1 MSKRAL
7 SNPNL
12 ISKNAALEN
21 LAAELLQ
28 EPVVAVDTESN
39 SLYAYKEKVCL
50 IQFSTRTADF
60 LVDPL
65 PFENLAPLQP
75 LFESK
80 HIEKVFH
87 AAEYDLICLKR
98 DFGFKFSNLFD
109 TMVAAGILGYP
120 SLGLGSLLMDEFGV
134 KTNKRFQRANWGERP
149 LPQNL
154 KKYAQQDTHYLLPLR
169 DRLREALKK
178 RNLWKLASEDFDRLC
193 KVKTPKNG
201 GLAQG
206 EVEKGFWRIHGA
218 YDLDP
223 RNAAVLLELCRYRD
237 KVARSENKPIFK
249 VLSDQTLFAIAQQ
262 TPRDIESFYEIQ
274 GMSERQVRRHGRNL
288 LHAVKK
294 GSKSGPLYP
303 PKRVKPNGQY
313 LNRIEIL
320 KRWRKASAGKM
331 GVNPDVILPRDLLNS
346 VAQKNPSCKEELAE
360 VFEAVPWR
368 MEHFGDQIIAVL
380 KD

>member
-1 MSKRAL
+1 MSMRAL

-12 ISKNAALEN
+12 ITKNAALEK
-21 LAAELLQ
+21 LAAELLGEQ
-28 EPVVAVDTESN
+28 VVAVDTESN
-39 SLYAYKEKVCL
+39 SLYAYKERVCL

-65 PFENLAPLQP
+65 AFDNLAPLQP
-75 LFESK
+75 LFGNNG
-80 HIEKVFH
+80 IEKVFH

-120 SLGLGSLLMDEFGV
+120 ALGLGSLLMEEFGV
-134 KTNKRFQRANWGERP
+134 KTNKRYQRANWGERP
-149 LPQNL
+149 LPAYL
-154 KKYAQQDTHYLLPLR
+154 KQYAQQDTHYLIPLR
-169 DRLREALKK
+169 DRLRESLRK
-178 RNLWKLASEDFDRLC
+178 RDLWNLAREDFDRMC

-201 GLAQG
+201 SLAQG
-206 EVEKGFWRIHGA
+206 DVKKGFWRIHGA

-223 RNAAVLLELCRYRD
+223 QNAAILFELCKYRD
-237 KVARSENKPIFK
+237 KVAKSENRPLFK
-249 VLSDQTLFAIAQQ
+249 VLSDQTLLSIAQQ
-262 TPRDIESFYEIQ
+262 TPLELKGFNEIP
-274 GMSERQVRRHGRNL
+274 GMSERQVRIHGRHL
-288 LHAVKK
+288 LHAVRR
-294 GSKSGPLYP
+294 GLSCGPLYP
-303 PKRVKPNGQY
+303 PKRQKPNGRY
-313 LNRIEIL
+313 LNRVDML

-331 GVNPDVILPRDLLNS
+331 GVNPDVVLPRDLLNS
-346 VAQKNPSCKEELAE
+346 VAKKNPSCKEELAE